1 MENEI
6 KENELE
12 KVEETAPVEEVNSEP
27 EEISYSSQ
35 YLQNIEDARQKF
47 LKVYKTQ
54 NTLKWIVS
62 AVSIVMIIF
71 GFIFS
76 QIW

>member
-12 KVEETAPVEEVNSEP
+12 KVEEAAPVEEVNSEP

-35 YLQNIEDARQKF
+35 YLH
-47 LKVYKTQ
+47 
-54 NTLKWIVS
+54 
-62 AVSIVMIIF
+62 
-71 GFIFS
+71 
-76 QIW
+76 